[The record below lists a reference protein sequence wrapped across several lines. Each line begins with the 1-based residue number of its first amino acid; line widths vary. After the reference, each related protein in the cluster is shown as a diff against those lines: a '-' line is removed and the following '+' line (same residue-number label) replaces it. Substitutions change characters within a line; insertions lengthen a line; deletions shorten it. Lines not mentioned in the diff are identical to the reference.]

1 MPKRKLGALEKVD
14 ADLYVSSLLI
24 VEDDMTSDTTRRP
37 NLQHKI
43 RRDPLS
49 YKNDF
54 QSQYEQYIAYR
65 DLIKNSPAS
74 APADN
79 IISIRDLI
87 DFISHVADCYPD
99 LTAQFPDDLIDLL
112 TQHHAEL
119 EAELREKLVGSL
131 VLLRKKDIID
141 SAKYDFIL
149 LTRCQSSS

>member
-1 MPKRKLGALEKVD
+1 MLTCMYRC
-14 ADLYVSSLLI
+14 DLLSRMKI
-24 VEDDMTSDTTRRP
+24 PNTNRRP

-112 TQHHAEL
+112 TRHHAEL

-141 SAKYDFIL
+141 SAKYYFHL
-149 LTRCQSSS
+149 LCQ